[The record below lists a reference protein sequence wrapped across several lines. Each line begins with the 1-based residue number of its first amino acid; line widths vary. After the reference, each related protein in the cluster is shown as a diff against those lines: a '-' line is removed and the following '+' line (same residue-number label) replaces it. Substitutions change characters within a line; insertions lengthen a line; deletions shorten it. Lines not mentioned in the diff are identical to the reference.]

1 MYNIIY
7 KYKGAIDVVV
17 VQQEDGSFKSSPFY
31 IRFGKMALI
40 KTKDLTVDIL
50 INGQTVD
57 LPMKLCEDGEA
68 QFENE
73 NTDDQVASSPSSPS
87 GGDEAFIDDEN
98 NLGNKSNE
106 ISPPPPLS
114 SQQRV
119 KSSPA
124 IAISKS
130 ASSTT
135 MINNEEDS
143 NQKTTKNDEQ
153 EHQVSSNV
161 PHFFSDGEITPE
173 MGSPVISR
181 PESPRSDT
189 EAEIINTMKA
199 FDSKRKKNRL
209 TSEQIARLNL
219 NSGSNE
225 IVYSVTTA
233 LQGTTRI
240 TSYIFLWNYDDKVVV
255 SDIDGTITKSD
266 VWGQVLPIFGRDWT
280 QTGVADLFSAIDRNR
295 YKFIYLSARA
305 IGQSGITRSLLN
317 NINQG
322 GLTLPNGPLLVT
334 PTSLIAA
341 FQKEV
346 LLTNKYNCLKFKKIF
361 YSFWLGRRYII
372 EFIK

>member
-1 MYNIIY
+1 
-7 KYKGAIDVVV
+7 
-17 VQQEDGSFKSSPFY
+17 
-31 IRFGKMALI
+31 MALI

-50 INGQTVD
+50 INGQPVD

-73 NTDDQVASSPSSPS
+73 NTDDQIASSPSSPDVNS
-87 GGDEAFIDDEN
+87 GGDEAFVDDEN
-98 NLGNKSNE
+98 NLSSNE
-106 ISPPPPLS
+106 ISPPPLLS

-135 MINNEEDS
+135 MIQNGEDFD
-143 NQKTTKNDEQ
+143 QKTTTTTKNDQQ
-153 EHQVSSNV
+153 ERQVSSNV

-189 EAEIINTMKA
+189 EADIINTMKE

-280 QTGVADLFSAIDRNR
+280 QTGVADLYSAIERNR

-346 LLTNKYNCLKFKKIF
+346 FFLLTITNKLI
-361 YSFWLGRRYII
+361 
-372 EFIK
+372 